1 MGQDIA
7 NGKDWRLTL
16 RSLFKRALTT
26 SAIIAPL
33 ALLAVPTFAADSA
46 PPATAPAAT
55 DATSSAAAPSDAAR
69 AAAIKAADEECF
81 DCHASASKKKTLGD
95 GAILSLQVPKAP
107 YLQSVHAVKG
117 CVACH
122 SDVDVDKHPPKNHE
136 ISDKRSFAIEATQV
150 CRKCHPKKFKQWEQ
164 SIHGQLVKVGAKSAP
179 ICVDCH
185 NPHAVI
191 EGAASQVE
199 QAPCKAC
206 HGDIFKAYLGSM
218 HAKSRLGSA
227 DSEAPVCAG
236 CHTAHSVKPISAGAN
251 GLGPETACL
260 SCHKNAPD
268 KHANWLPNV
277 ALHFETVACPACHS
291 PNAERKVDLILVDGA
306 GVAHGVEKIGVPLF
320 EASNKSDSNGI
331 DAQRLWTLMQGLDRS
346 GIAPKIALRGHLD
359 VANGVQAHQMAD
371 KSKALSDCH
380 TCHQEGSQAFQKVTV
395 SLVGPQGLRVGYGAN
410 ADVLN
415 SAFSV
420 DSIRGFY
427 AIGGTRIVILD
438 ILLALAVISG
448 LGIAFGHIFV
458 GWMFK
463 RFGFYHPHHERK
475 QPPTDGDTPQTAA

>member
-1 MGQDIA
+1 MVQNNGIDKGPHRTSRSFLKEVLAIA
-7 NGKDWRLTL
+7 AV
-16 RSLFKRALTT
+16 F
-26 SAIIAPL
+26 APL
-33 ALLAVPTFAADSA
+33 ALLAVPGFAAESA
-46 PPATAPAAT
+46 PQVAAPTAA
-55 DATSSAAAPSDAAR
+55 DAAPSDAPPSAAAR

-95 GAILSLQVPKAP
+95 GEVLSLQVPKAP
-107 YLQSVHAVKG
+107 YQQSVHAAKG
-117 CVACH
+117 CIACH
-122 SDVDVDKHPPKNHE
+122 PNVDIDKHPPKNHE
-136 ISDKRSFAIEATQV
+136 IADRRSLALESTQV
-150 CRKCHPKKFKQWEQ
+150 CRKCHSKKFEQWEL
-164 SIHGQLVKVGAKSAP
+164 SIHGQLVRSGAKSAP

-185 NPHAVI
+185 NPHAVV
-191 EGAASQVE
+191 EGAAAQVE

-236 CHTAHSVKPISAGAN
+236 CHTAHSVKPISAGAH

-291 PNAERKVDLILVDGA
+291 PNAERKVDLMLIDAA
-306 GVAHGVEKIGVPLF
+306 GVPHGTEKIGVPLF
-320 EASNKSDSNGI
+320 EASNSSDSNGI
-331 DAQRLWTLMQGLDRS
+331 DAQRLWTLMQGLDKS
-346 GIAPKIALRGHLD
+346 GVAPKIALRGHLV
-359 VANGVQAHQMAD
+359 VADGVQAHQMAD

-380 TCHQEGSQAFQKVTV
+380 TCHQEGSKAFQKVTV

-448 LGIAFGHIFV
+448 LGIAFGHVFV

-475 QPPTDGDTPQTAA
+475 HPPADGDKPRPAA